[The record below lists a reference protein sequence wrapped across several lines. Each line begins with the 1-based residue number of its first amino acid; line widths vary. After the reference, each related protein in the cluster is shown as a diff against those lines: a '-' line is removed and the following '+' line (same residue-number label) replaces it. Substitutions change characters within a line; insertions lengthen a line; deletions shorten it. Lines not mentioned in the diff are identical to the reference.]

1 MNSQSPETEPNNL
14 VSTELDVL
22 VSNAELSTQILDG
35 VITEQMANAESL
47 EELINEERALR
58 EQLRALDDKMRE
70 KRTRRAELLNQ
81 ERLAKREKD
90 AAEVKLKQY
99 KDSQNKESDKLAN
112 FQRMTDFAY
121 AQKFAWTESAYTH
134 QWQGALQLA
143 HYGSGLLAD
152 TMGLGKTMQ
161 SIMYMDLL
169 DAGHTNATGEK
180 ILGAKKVLI
189 ICPDAMVTNYVDEIR
204 DWAPHRR
211 NIVPLTG
218 ATATARSYA
227 KLAVEHH
234 EDFVIVSNFNAIYN
248 KDMSWLR
255 EYELDTII
263 IDEAHNINNTDGA
276 TFEAIRALKS
286 KNYLPITATFIL
298 NKPQDLFASLNL
310 VLPRIFQEETQFL
323 AAYCQLGFENKWT
336 FKEGGESALMRNLG
350 GRIVKRSYEE
360 AGIVLPPIVRNDVK
374 IPMSDMAPEQFEF
387 YQQITNYSEIM
398 LDDESAGI
406 ESVIALITR
415 QRQAATYPAGIT
427 IKVTQSMYD
436 KMTEMGVGCEPVG
449 TVLLKVPDTVPSIK
463 IDSALDKAVKAVK
476 NGHRTVVFSQFKTA
490 LEGYETALI
499 AAGIKV
505 ARYDGDTK
513 KDLKV
518 KIKQDFKRKPQG
530 TPYEYDVVLCNYKT
544 GGVGLT
550 FTAATYAQ
558 MLDSEWNPGKKE
570 QAEARIH
577 RIGQTE
583 PVLIETF
590 IIDNLLND
598 AGKVKIPSID
608 MWMQDLLAIK
618 SAMIGGFESEVAST
632 NIRDSYRNFLNA
644 KPEVKEIEDAPI
656 AKTVKAPVA
665 LDLED
670 FDF

>member
-1 MNSQSPETEPNNL
+1 MEPQKTTL

-22 VSNAELSTQILDG
+22 NKNAELTASMLNG
-35 VITEQMANAESL
+35 VILEKEENTESL

-58 EQLRALDDKMRE
+58 EQLNIIADKMRA
-70 KRTRRAELLNQ
+70 KRTRRAELLNE
-81 ERLAKREKD
+81 ERLAKRESD

-99 KDSQNKESDKLAN
+99 KDSQSKEDSKLEN
-112 FQRMTDFAY
+112 FQKMTDHAY
-121 AQKFAWTESAYTH
+121 AEKFAWTELAYTH

-161 SIMYMDLL
+161 SIMYLDLL
-169 DAGHTNATGEK
+169 DAGHAK
-180 ILGAKKVLI
+180 LGAKKVLI

-204 DWAPHRR
+204 TWAPHRR

-218 ATATARSYA
+218 ATATARSFSRM
-227 KLAVEHH
+227 AVENHD
-234 EDFVIVSNFNAIYN
+234 DFVIVSNFNAIYN
-248 KDMSWLR
+248 KDMAWMTD
-255 EYELDTII
+255 YEFDTII

-276 TFEAIRALKS
+276 TFESIRALKS

-310 VLPRIFQEETQFL
+310 VLPNIFQEERQFL
-323 AAYCQLGFENKWT
+323 AAYCTLGFENKWT

-350 GRIVKRSYEE
+350 GRIVKRTYEE
-360 AGIVLPPIVRNDVK
+360 AGIVLPPIVRNDVM
-374 IPMSDMAPEQFEF
+374 IPMSEMSEEQFDF
-387 YQQITNYSEIM
+387 YQQITKYSEIM
-398 LDDESAGI
+398 LDEESAGI

-427 IKVTQSMYD
+427 IKVTPSMYD

-449 TVLLKVPDTVPSIK
+449 TVLMKVPDTVPSIK
-463 IDSALDKAVKAVK
+463 IDKSADKIEKAVK

-490 LEGYETALI
+490 LEGLETALI
-499 AAGIKV
+499 AKGIKV

-513 KDLKV
+513 RDLKV

-530 TPYEYDVVLCNYKT
+530 TPYEYEVVLCNYKT

-590 IIDNLLND
+590 IIDNLMRD
-598 AGKVKIPSID
+598 DGKVDMPSID

-644 KPEVKEIEDAPI
+644 KPEVVEIPDAPI
-656 AKTVKAPVA
+656 ETSNTMD
-665 LDLED
+665 LDLLG
-670 FDF
+670 F